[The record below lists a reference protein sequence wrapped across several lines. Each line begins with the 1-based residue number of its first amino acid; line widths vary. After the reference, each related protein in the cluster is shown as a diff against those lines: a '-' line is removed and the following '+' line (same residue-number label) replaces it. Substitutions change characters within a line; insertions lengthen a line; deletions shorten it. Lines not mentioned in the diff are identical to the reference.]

1 MESPVPL
8 SPASHPVPPSVVR
21 PLALNERDAQVAVVD
36 IHGRVHPFPQTELTY
51 SPAVCGVLIEENRA
65 LLCTAPT
72 TGLYTF
78 PGGRVQGGQTVEQA
92 VRHYFR
98 ADTGITPLVQSL
110 LMVEEQLVLDEESR
124 PWQLSMMYYQLARP
138 PVGHMGL
145 IDFENRAKPDWV
157 ALKNLTRQQMQFGYD
172 ALLLAANKLT
182 TGD

>member
-1 MESPVPL
+1 MESPRTV
-8 SPASHPVPPSVVR
+8 SPAPESVAPTGVS
-21 PLALNERDAQVAVVD
+21 PLVLNETGKQVVVVD
-36 IHGRVHPFPQTELTY
+36 THGRVHPFPPTEIQY

-65 LLCTAPT
+65 LLCTEPT

-98 ADTGITPLVQSL
+98 ADTGITPLVQTL
-110 LMVEEQLVLDEESR
+110 LMVEEQLRLDEETG

-145 IDFENRAKPDWV
+145 IDFENAAKPDWV
-157 ALKNLTRQQMQFGYD
+157 PLKNLTRQQMQFGYD
-172 ALLLAANKLT
+172 ALRLATSRL
-182 TGD
+182 